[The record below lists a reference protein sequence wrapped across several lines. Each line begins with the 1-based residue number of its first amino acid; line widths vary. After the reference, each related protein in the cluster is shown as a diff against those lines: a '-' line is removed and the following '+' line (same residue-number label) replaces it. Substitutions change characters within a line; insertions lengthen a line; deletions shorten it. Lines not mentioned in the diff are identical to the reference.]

1 MSIKDETVLA
11 GKKTLEVIPVETK
24 TTVSNAQTGEEYA
37 GENEAKADV
46 DNPATDTTSD
56 DIRRD
61 VAVKVNKLDIF
72 GEVNSYCRAR
82 SHLINSRISCHPWAV
97 SAATGTR
104 T

>member
-46 DNPATDTTSD
+46 DNPATATTAN

-61 VAVKVNKLDIF
+61 VAITVNKLDIF
-72 GEVNSYCRAR
+72 GEVNS
-82 SHLINSRISCHPWAV
+82 
-97 SAATGTR
+97 
-104 T
+104 

>member
-11 GKKTLEVIPVETK
+11 GKKTPEVIPVETK
-24 TTVSNAQTGEEYA
+24 TTVTNAQTGKEYA

-72 GEVNSYCRAR
+72 GEVNS
-82 SHLINSRISCHPWAV
+82 
-97 SAATGTR
+97 
-104 T
+104 